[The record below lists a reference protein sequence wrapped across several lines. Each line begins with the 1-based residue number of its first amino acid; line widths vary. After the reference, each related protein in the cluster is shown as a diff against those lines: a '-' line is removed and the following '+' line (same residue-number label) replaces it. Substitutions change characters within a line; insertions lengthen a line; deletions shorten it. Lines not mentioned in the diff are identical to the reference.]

1 MFLLRISKSTKDG
14 TVCLPSPLRVTVN
27 ELTIYTDFLS
37 NPGSVLGKYEEID
50 KANDILCS
58 TSLIDHKKI
67 IYTRNYLLV
76 NNGLDSIHNGLLPS
90 IFANCTVTT
99 RIVIFM
105 GRSHYISRCK
115 IKRTKRPCAYYC
127 NSLASFRC
135 PLEGDLVFKLNPGP
149 MDDQQIIR
157 PHYSLL
163 RSVSLSTRTRDLSKL
178 ITVER
183 VPALAGLNTYLPNDQ
198 LRFCVMNA
206 QSLNNKAGELTDFVC
221 EYRPDIVARTET
233 WFYETESASRTLCTP
248 SGYNLLD
255 HPRVNRRGGG
265 TGVLFRNNL
274 SVKKSDAGELR
285 TFEYSEWDVL
295 AGTQRTHLV
304 IIYRIPY
311 SVAHPVTTSVFLE
324 EFSKF
329 LESTVFCANHLLITS
344 DFNIHM
350 DVADDTDAVRLH
362 ELLESVGL
370 QQHVTVPPHISE
382 HTLDFII
389 TRQSDLL
396 GISKPWA
403 GYLFSDHMPVHCQLT
418 ISKPSLR
425 KTQIAFRKMKSISVN
440 TLCEELLSSDLY
452 TNVDTYDLN
461 ELVKCYDNTLKSALD
476 RHAPVIKKTITK
488 RPTVPWFTN
497 EVKSAK
503 RDRRRCLDVLLPILT
518 KMINLSLQTGCFPEE
533 CKLADVKPVLKKSS
547 AEKTFS
553 NLRPISNLPFVGKLI
568 ERAVFGQTHN
578 YLTAH
583 ELYPKTQSAYREFH
597 SNETTLLRVKN
608 DILLNMN
615 QQRVTLLV
623 LLDLSA
629 AFDTVD
635 HIILLDRLYTD
646 FGISG
651 HVHSWFTS
659 YLSSYLS
666 MVEHLGGLK

>member
-1 MFLLRISKSTKDG
+1 MVAGLYSAFLRSLVFYTFLNVIPTQKDDIINYKVLLVEDIHGLINDGQYFDDNFDLQVHLGNCQVKLILKCMFLLRISKSTKDG

-37 NPGSVLGKYEEID
+37 NPGSFLGKYEEID

-67 IYTRNYLLV
+67 IYARNDLLV

-90 IFANCTVTT
+90 IFANCTVTI

-149 MDDQQIIR
+149 TDDQQIIR

-163 RSVSLSTRTRDLSKL
+163 RSVSLSTRTRDLSNL

-221 EYRPDIVARTET
+221 EYRPDIVALTET
-233 WFYETESASRTLCTP
+233 WFYETESASCTLCTP

-285 TFEYSEWDVL
+285 SFEYSEWDVL
-295 AGTQRTHLV
+295 AGTQRIHLV

-329 LESTVFCANHLLITS
+329 LESTVFCANHLLITG

-370 QQHVTVPPHISE
+370 QQHVTVPTHVSE
-382 HTLDFII
+382 HTLDLII

-403 GYLFSDHMPVHCQLT
+403 GYLFSDHMPVHCQFT

-425 KTQIAFRKMKSISVN
+425 KTQISFRKMKSISVN
-440 TLCEELLSSDLY
+440 RLCEELLSSDLY

-461 ELVKCYDNTLKSALD
+461 ELVKCYNNTLKSALD
-476 RHAPVIKKTITK
+476 RHAPVINKTITK

-503 RDRRRCLDVLLPILT
+503 RDRRRAERKWRKTRLHSDFLVFKSRKNHATFVMKRARQKYYTGFIEENSHDQRKLFRSAKTLFAQENDLSFQGYGDSTVL
-518 KMINLSLQTGCFPEE
+518 
-533 CKLADVKPVLKKSS
+533 A
-547 AEKTFS
+547 
-553 NLRPISNLPFVGKLI
+553 
-568 ERAVFGQTHN
+568 
-578 YLTAH
+578 
-583 ELYPKTQSAYREFH
+583 
-597 SNETTLLRVKN
+597 N
-608 DILLNMN
+608 DIGNFFCAE
-615 QQRVTLLV
+615 
-623 LLDLSA
+623 D
-629 AFDTVD
+629 
-635 HIILLDRLYTD
+635 
-646 FGISG
+646 
-651 HVHSWFTS
+651 
-659 YLSSYLS
+659 
-666 MVEHLGGLK
+666 